1 MQLLYSMMRPIL
13 FRLEPEYTHRFTL
26 KMLRISHRYSLDVL
40 LNRKVRDLSTNVMG
54 MTFPNPVG
62 LAAGLD
68 KDGEYIDSLATMGFG
83 FIEIGTV
90 TPKPQGGNPRPRL
103 FRFPEAN
110 ALINRMGFNNNGV
123 DYMIENLKRS
133 RYRGILGINIGKN
146 ASTPL
151 ATAADDYLICM
162 NKVYPFAS
170 YIVLNISSPNTQGLR
185 NLQNEEALGD
195 LLTKLRVRQL
205 ELADHT
211 GRYVPLVLKIAP
223 DLAIEEIEYI
233 ARLLKR
239 HRIDGVTA
247 TNTTISRDGLMHL
260 PGAEEKGG
268 MSGEPLHSKST
279 LVIRELAK
287 FLDGAIPIIG
297 VGGIGRPSDA
307 WEKIDAGA
315 SLVQLYSGLVFHGPG
330 LVGSCVD
337 ALRPHLAK
345 LEKARRIK
353 HKEWLAQ
360 VEAEEEAA
368 RIAAEE
374 EAARIAAEEAERA
387 AALLHQRWEEA
398 EKAEK
403 RAQQGDENPEFPEEL
418 LAEHT
423 PESFKQ
429 RPKTEADNE
438 EK

>member
-1 MQLLYSMMRPIL
+1 MQLLYSLMRPLL

-26 KMLRISHRYSLDVL
+26 KMLKIAHRYSLDIM
-40 LNRKVRDLSTNVMG
+40 LNRKVKDLTTNVMG

-103 FRFPEAN
+103 FRFPEAH

-123 DYMIENLKRS
+123 DYMLDNLKRS

-146 ASTPL
+146 ATTPL

-170 YIVLNISSPNTQGLR
+170 YIVMNISSPNTQGLR
-185 NLQNEEALGD
+185 NLQNEEALDD
-195 LLTKLRVRQL
+195 LLSRLRVRQL

-211 GRYVPLVLKIAP
+211 GRYVPLVLKVAP
-223 DLAIEEIEYI
+223 DLSTEEIAYI
-233 ARLLKR
+233 ARLLKK

-247 TNTTISRDGLMHL
+247 TNTTVSRDGLMHL
-260 PGAEEKGG
+260 RGAEEKGG

-279 LVIRELAK
+279 LVIRELAHQ
-287 FLDGAIPIIG
+287 LDGAVPIIG

-307 WEKIDAGA
+307 WEKIEAGA

-337 ALRPHLAK
+337 AIRPYLST
-345 LEKARRIK
+345 LEKQRHAK
-353 HKEWLAQ
+353 HREWLAQ
-360 VEAEEEAA
+360 VKAEEEAA
-368 RIAAEE
+368 QLAAEE
-374 EAARIAAEEAERA
+374 EAARRAAEESEQLAR
-387 AALLHQRWEEA
+387 LRDQKWEEA
-398 EKAEK
+398 EKEEK
-403 RAQQGDENPEFPEEL
+403 IARHGHENLEFPEEL

-423 PESFKQ
+423 PESFK
-429 RPKTEADNE
+429 RAHKE
-438 EK
+438 EKEE